1 MDKKEFNIYNDEFG
15 KKYSTD
21 NLLDGILRFVE
32 FRSMSADGD
41 LSFDTPLDPGVFKR
55 NPDGWNIRRACE
67 WLHSHAGANSRHA
80 CAKYVRMAI
89 EAGGLSTVGRPNWAW
104 KYIDYLPN
112 IGFKFIGRFKRN
124 DSYRPQPGDIAV
136 YTKGGDKSVPGHI
149 CMWTGNEWASDFKQK
164 SMIVYPS
171 TKEAYVF
178 RFES

>member
-1 MDKKEFNIYNDEFG
+1 MDKKEFNIYTDKFG

-32 FRSMSADGD
+32 FRNMGADGD
-41 LSFDTPLDPGVFKR
+41 LPFDTRLDPGVFKK
-55 NPDGWNIRRACE
+55 NPDGWNIRRSCE

-112 IGFKFIGRFKRN
+112 IGFKFIGTFKRN
-124 DSYRPQPGDIAV
+124 DSYRPKPGDIAV
-136 YTKGGDKSVPGHI
+136 YTKGGDKNVPGHI